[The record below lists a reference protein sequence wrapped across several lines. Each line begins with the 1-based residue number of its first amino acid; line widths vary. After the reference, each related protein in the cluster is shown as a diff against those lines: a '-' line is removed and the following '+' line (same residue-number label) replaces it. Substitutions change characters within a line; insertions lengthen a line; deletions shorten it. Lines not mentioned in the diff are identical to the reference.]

1 MAGQV
6 ISEAGKVKYA
16 GMFTGAMHLYLGS
29 CQTDA
34 NQSRI
39 RQVCAALV
47 SAERPPLGESGETV
61 HLVDGAAGEA
71 PV

>member
-39 RQVCAALV
+39 RQVCAAL
-47 SAERPPLGESGETV
+47 ERRAFNLARIRQ
-61 HLVDGAAGEA
+61 H
-71 PV
+71 

>member
-39 RQVCAALV
+39 RQVCDL
-47 SAERPPLGESGETV
+47 PK
-61 HLVDGAAGEA
+61 
-71 PV
+71 